1 MDLRHIERGTKFII
15 YEELQKRAVGEEHE
29 AVFRYHESDR
39 LIVVQCA
46 WLYENYDRLNLGAQL
61 NVSYGTESTVSS
73 FTGLAREK
81 LRGNGLVMIEQLT
94 DIETKSRRQFDRDEI
109 RVNVHVFGLPE
120 AKLSSSVY
128 ERPEASPD
136 LTDVSFDISSG
147 GLCVITNTLLSSKYD
162 PYYLVDFTLT
172 EKDRFILPSR
182 IVRKSNY
189 PRTKIGRYDYGFQFI
204 FDKMPE
210 EKARLTRAIL
220 SKKLMHRQQ

>member
-1 MDLRHIERGTKFII
+1 MDLRHIDRGTKLVI
-15 YEELQKRAVGEEHE
+15 YEELQKRAVSDEHE

-39 LIVVQCA
+39 LIVVQCS

-61 NVSYGTESTVSS
+61 NVSYGDDMTVHN
-73 FTGLAREK
+73 FMGVAREK
-81 LRGNGLVMIEQLT
+81 MRGNGQVMIEQLT

-109 RVNVHVFGLPE
+109 RVNVKVYGLPE
-120 AKLSSSVY
+120 AKMSSTEFENQVN
-128 ERPEASPD
+128 SPD
-136 LTDVSFDISSG
+136 LSDVSFDISAG

-162 PYYLVDFTLT
+162 PYYLVEFSLSD
-172 EKDRFILPSR
+172 KDRFVLPAK

-210 EKARLTRAIL
+210 EKAKLTTAIL
-220 SKKLMHRQQ
+220 NRKLLQR